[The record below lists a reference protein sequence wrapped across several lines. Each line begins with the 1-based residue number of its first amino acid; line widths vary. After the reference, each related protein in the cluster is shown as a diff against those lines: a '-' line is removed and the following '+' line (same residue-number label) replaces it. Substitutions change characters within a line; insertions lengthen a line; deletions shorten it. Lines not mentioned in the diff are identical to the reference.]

1 MTLIPLHRHP
11 TTRQLRLSAY
21 VWSAVLWV
29 AASIALS
36 RGQLVLSAGLA
47 TAGVIVAVLGWQ
59 APSCLRPFHVGLS
72 YLTYPVTIALS
83 YFLLAAVYYM
93 VVTPIGCLMRRTGHD
108 PLRRR
113 INRQADSYWTPL
125 EDRDGLKQYFRQY

>member
-1 MTLIPLHRHP
+1 MTLIPLNRHP

-21 VWSAVLWV
+21 VWAAALWV

-59 APSCLRPFHVGLS
+59 TPARLRPLYVGASYLAYPVAVVLS
-72 YLTYPVTIALS
+72 YL
-83 YFLLAAVYYM
+83 LLAAVYYI
-93 VVTPIGCLMRRTGHD
+93 VVTPIGCLMRLAGHD

-113 INRQADSYWTPL
+113 INRQADSYWMPL
-125 EDRDGLKQYFRQY
+125 ADQDELEQYFRQY